1 MVLGIDL
8 GTTYSV
14 GAYLDEEGTPQIV
27 KNLDGEEMT
36 PSVVMVDGEDVIV
49 GRTARRNAIID
60 PENVC
65 ARIKVNMGDKKVLL
79 KQNEEDYTPEMLS
92 HFIVKKIVNDAAE
105 ILNEEIDEVV
115 ITVPA
120 YFSDS
125 QRKATKDAV
134 MLSGLNLIG
143 MIDEPTAAALYYG
156 NATKIEKGT
165 ILVYDFGGGTFD
177 ATLLS
182 IEGEDIKILKK
193 SGIKEAGGSYFDD
206 NIAEYV
212 MDIIFEKHDI
222 DLRDEE
228 YSDILQEL
236 LINAEECKKQLGMRQ
251 KASIVVRVGNIREKV
266 EIERSTFEKMISKMY
281 NRTESVVCSV
291 LDQAGLKPEEVDKVL
306 LVGGSSQIPYVQ
318 EQLKELFGES
328 VSHEIDPHF
337 SVAKGAAIYGGL
349 CKNKSSMESAF
360 QDVCAHGIGLVMFK
374 LDSSEQY
381 NKILIEANT
390 PIPTSVEYDGATRL
404 ANQTAIHLLIT
415 EGEFEDIDFVE
426 IISEQDIEL
435 PKGLAKNTQVKIR
448 FEIDRWQ
455 LLHVYIKIP
464 QIDLNWECDINR
476 LSNLTEEQ
484 IREMSGLVATK
495 QVY

>member
-1 MVLGIDL
+1 MILGIDL

-14 GAYLDEEGTPQIV
+14 GAYLDEEGNPQIV
-27 KNLDGEEMT
+27 KNLDGEDMT

-65 ARIKVNMGDKKVLL
+65 TRIKTGMGDKKVLL
-79 KQNEEDYTPEMLS
+79 KQNDEEYTPEMLS

-105 ILNEEIDEVV
+105 ILGEEINEVV

-134 MLSGLNLIG
+134 ALSGLELIG

-156 NATKIEKGT
+156 HATKIEKGT

-182 IEGEDIKILKK
+182 IDGEEITILKK

-212 MDIIFEKHDI
+212 MDIIFEKYEI

-228 YSDILQEL
+228 YTDVLQEL
-236 LINAEECKKQLGMRQ
+236 LINAEECKKQLTMRQ
-251 KASIVVRVGNIREKV
+251 KASVVVRVGDVREKI
-266 EIERSTFEKMISKMY
+266 EIERAVFDKMISKMY

-291 LDQAGLKPEEVDKVL
+291 IDQAGLRPEDIDKVL

-318 EQLKELFGES
+318 NQLKEIFGEA
-328 VSHEIDPHF
+328 VSREIDPHY
-337 SVAKGAAIYGGL
+337 SVAKGAAIYADL
-349 CKNKSSMESAF
+349 CKNKDSAELAF
-360 QDVCAHGIGLVMFK
+360 QDVCSHGLGVVMFE

-390 PIPTSVEYDGATRL
+390 PIPTRVEFDAATRL
-404 ANQTAIHLLIT
+404 TNQESIHLLIT
-415 EGEFEDIDFVE
+415 EGEFRELDYVE

-435 PKGLAKNTQVKIR
+435 PKGLPKNTQVKIR
-448 FEIDRWQ
+448 FEVDRWQ
-455 LLHVYIKIP
+455 LLHVYIEIP
-464 QIDLNWECDINR
+464 QIDLSWECDINR

-484 IREMSGLVATK
+484 IRQMSGLVATK
-495 QVY
+495 QIY